1 MIKVSVSLNKDFKV
15 KTLKL
20 SGHSGYDEIGKD
32 IVCSA
37 VSTAMYVSV
46 GLLEKAGC
54 NIEFQEHPNSVKM
67 QLSIIKNDQLTDL
80 VIENLVETLEGIEI
94 QYPDNLKII
103 KIGG

>member
-1 MIKVSVSLNKDFKV
+1 MIKVNVDLNKNFKV

-20 SGHSGYDEIGKD
+20 SGHSGYDVIGKD

-54 NIEFQEHPNSVKM
+54 NFDFKEHPNSVKM
-67 QLSIIKNDQLTDL
+67 QLSINKSDQLTDL
-80 VIENLVETLEGIEI
+80 VLDNLVETLEGIEI
-94 QYPDNLKII
+94 QYPDNLKIV

>member
-1 MIKVSVSLNKDFKV
+1 MIKVDVYLNKNFKI
-15 KTLKL
+15 KSLKL
-20 SGHSGYDEIGKD
+20 SGHSGYDEMGKD

-37 VSTAMYVSV
+37 VSTTMYVSV

-54 NIEFQEHPNSVKM
+54 DINFIEHPKSVKM
-67 QLSIIKNDQLTDL
+67 QLSINKHDQLTEL
-80 VIENLVETLEGIEI
+80 VLENLVETLEGIEI

>member
-1 MIKVSVSLNKDFKV
+1 MIKVNVDFNKNFKV
-15 KTLKL
+15 KTLEL

-46 GLLEKAGC
+46 GLLEKGGC
-54 NIEFQEHPNSVKM
+54 NFNFKEHPKTAKM
-67 QLSIIKNDQLTDL
+67 QISINKNDQLTDL
-80 VIENLVETLEGIEI
+80 VLENLVETLEGIEI